1 MAETNGGASGV
12 HAGNAHGE
20 NDRTLLIVDDN
31 ARFAETLASE
41 FRDRGYHVSRAAD
54 MASLQSQTSL
64 DVDYAIVD
72 LRLGADSGLDA
83 IQIILK
89 HSPRAKVVVLTGY
102 GSIAT
107 AVKATKL
114 GAVGYLMKPTDVE
127 QVERALLEQVDDDT
141 EVPIPSE
148 FQSLYRHEREYI
160 EFVLAECEGNISQ
173 AARRLGL
180 HRQSLQRKLRKYT
193 PH

>member
-1 MAETNGGASGV
+1 MANLASPNSEE
-12 HAGNAHGE
+12 AG
-20 NDRTLLIVDDN
+20 RSILIVEDN
-31 ARFAETLASE
+31 DRFAETLGSE
-41 FRDRGYHVSRAAD
+41 LRDRGYTVQRARDLATLD
-54 MASLQSQTSL
+54 SMKSLA
-64 DVDYAIVD
+64 VDFAVVD

-83 IQIILK
+83 ITKILAQC
-89 HSPRAKVVVLTGY
+89 PGARIVVLTGY

-114 GAVGYLMKPTDVE
+114 GAVGYLMKPTDVD
-127 QVERALLEQVDDDT
+127 QIERALHEEEDEEG
-141 EVPIPSE
+141 EVPSPDE

-193 PH
+193 PQ

>member
-1 MAETNGGASGV
+1 MPEQATPTGSK
-12 HAGNAHGE
+12 AGRSILIVE
-20 NDRTLLIVDDN
+20 DNDRL
-31 ARFAETLASE
+31 AETLASE
-41 FRDRGYHVSRAAD
+41 FRDRGYAVQRAHDLSSIA
-54 MASLQSQTSL
+54 AIKNF
-64 DVDYAIVD
+64 DVQFAIVD

-83 IQIILK
+83 IQSILGR
-89 HSPRAKVVVLTGY
+89 SPKARIVVLTGY

-114 GAVGYLMKPTDVE
+114 GAVGYLMKPADVD
-127 QVERALLEQVDDDT
+127 QIERALNGEAVDD
-141 EVPIPSE
+141 EEIPIPSE

-160 EFVLAECEGNISQ
+160 EFVLAECNGNISQ

-193 PH
+193 PQ

>member
-1 MAETNGGASGV
+1 MADPTSNGA
-12 HAGNAHGE
+12 AD

-41 FRDRGYHVSRAAD
+41 FRDRGYAVTRAAD
-54 MASLQSQTSL
+54 LTSLQALVDL
-64 DVDYAIVD
+64 DVDFAIVD

-83 IQIILK
+83 IQIIL
-89 HSPRAKVVVLTGY
+89 SRAPRAKIVVLTGY

-127 QVERALLEQVDDDT
+127 QVERALLEQVDDDPS
-141 EVPIPSE
+141 VPIPSE

>member
-1 MAETNGGASGV
+1 MADQILPTESEVGRSMLIV
-12 HAGNAHGE
+12 E
-20 NDRTLLIVDDN
+20 DNDR
-31 ARFAETLASE
+31 FAKTLASE
-41 FRDRGYHVSRAAD
+41 FRDRGYAVQRASD
-54 MASLQSQTSL
+54 LTSIAAIKDL
-64 DVDYAIVD
+64 DVQFAVVD

-83 IQIILK
+83 IQTILGR
-89 HSPRAKVVVLTGY
+89 SPRTKIVVLTGY

-114 GAVGYLMKPTDVE
+114 GAVGYLMKPADVD
-127 QVERALLEQVDDDT
+127 QIERALNGEEMDDD
-141 EVPIPSE
+141 EIPIPSE

-160 EFVLAECEGNISQ
+160 EFVLAECGGNISQ

-193 PH
+193 PQ